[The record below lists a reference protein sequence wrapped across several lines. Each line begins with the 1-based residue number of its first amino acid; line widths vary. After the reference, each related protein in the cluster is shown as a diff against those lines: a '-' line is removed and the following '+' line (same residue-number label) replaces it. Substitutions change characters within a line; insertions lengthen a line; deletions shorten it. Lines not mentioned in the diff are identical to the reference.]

1 MPLDPSLL
9 RSAFARTRRPV
20 TADEADAAFGGGTR
34 GRSALAQAIARTSD
48 KKSRAYKAAM
58 RNLQRYAAAEGK
70 QRRTPK
76 GGARGLTPKITK
88 AVQVRR
94 AAERLR
100 GPIMIRWVGPVIKV
114 SDDER
119 QRLDFDAE
127 LSDADLAEVRE
138 HLAAGD
144 DQAAIEALAAASLAN
159 YLGDVGADA
168 TMSSATSFTI
178 SRG

>member
-9 RSAFARTRRPV
+9 RSAFARTARPV
-20 TADEADAAFGGGTR
+20 TADEAISEFGGGAR
-34 GRSALAQAIARTSD
+34 GRSALAQAIAGTSD

-58 RNLQRYAAAEGK
+58 RNLQRYSAAEGK

-76 GGARGLTPKITK
+76 KLTPQITK
-88 AVQVRR
+88 AVQMKRT
-94 AAERLR
+94 AARLK
-100 GPIMIRWVGPVIKV
+100 GPITIRWTGPVIKV

-127 LSDADLAEVRE
+127 LSDEDLAEVRE
-138 HLAAGD
+138 HLEAGD
-144 DQAAIEALAAASLAN
+144 DQAAIDALAAASLAD
-159 YLGDVGADA
+159 YLGDVSADA
-168 TMSSATSFTI
+168 SMSSAVSLRI